1 MVSPDTARLPLSCEN
16 RRIKPKILY
25 VEDDER
31 IRSVLTA
38 ALSDEGYDVIEA
50 ADGETGIALLG
61 SHTPEL
67 AVVDLRLPAMSGFDV
82 VREIR
87 RQSAIPI
94 VILTAHGDSHDVVA
108 GLEAGADDFLSKPIG
123 AKELAA
129 RLRAILRRS
138 NPPESSL
145 PPSVLRVGQI
155 SIKPSTHES
164 FIDETAV
171 SFTRTEFEVLV
182 DLASHSP
189 ETVTRTALLDRVWGY
204 DYLGDSR
211 LVDMQ
216 IYRIRQKLAL
226 HGADDKL
233 LTVRGVGFKL
243 VP

>member
-1 MVSPDTARLPLSCEN
+1 VEKCETVG
-16 RRIKPKILY
+16 IKPTVLY

-38 ALSDEGYDVIEA
+38 ALEDEGYEIVEA
-50 ADGETGIALLG
+50 ADGETGVQLVG
-61 SHTPEL
+61 SRAIEL
-67 AVVDLRLPAMSGFDV
+67 AVVDLRLPGMTGFDV

-138 NPPESSL
+138 TTAETPTQ
-145 PPSVLRVGQI
+145 PSTVKVG
-155 SIKPSTHES
+155 SIEIRPSTHES
-164 FIDETAV
+164 FIDGT
-171 SFTRTEFEVLV
+171 SFSLTRTEFDVLL

-216 IYRIRQKLAL
+216 IYRIRQKLAI
-226 HGADDKL
+226 HGVDDRL
-233 LTVRGVGFKL
+233 QTVRGVGFKL